1 MTQSP
6 TSTLVDLPDAVLW
19 TSRTWTDF
27 ARLSARQRASTLV
40 VLPLFGFGDWGL
52 GRSIDLEE
60 QIGAAVLRQAVE
72 KAGKPAAELLI
83 MPPLRFVLGPYVH
96 NLFGVDFETALDL
109 LHEIATSVKTAGFR
123 KLVLFTTSPWNE
135 ELIDVAG
142 RAMRVRLGIQAF
154 QISLGALGLDLHP
167 LRASDRSA
175 VQLAASACARRAPN
189 DAAMSVEAIALREF
203 RPGNV
208 EQPGPVRLPL
218 PLEEAIPAGEKVI
231 VAAARKFSHLCA
243 EIARKAA
250 LPNEGRIATR
260 RAPDA
265 SRAATALKNVRKK

>member
-1 MTQSP
+1 M

-27 ARLSARQRASTLV
+27 AKLPARQRASTLI

-52 GRSIDLEE
+52 GRPIDLEE
-60 QIGAAVLRQAVE
+60 QLGVAVLRQAVE
-72 KAGKPAAELLI
+72 KPGKPAPELLV

-96 NLFGVDFETALDL
+96 NLFGIDFETALEL
-109 LHEIATSVKTAGFR
+109 LHEIATSVKAAGFR

-135 ELIDVAG
+135 ELIEAAG
-142 RAMRVRLGIQAF
+142 LTMRVRLGIQAY
-154 QISLGALGLDLHP
+154 QISLAALGLDLHP

-175 VQLAASACARRAPN
+175 VQLAATACTHRAPN

-208 EQPGPVRLPL
+208 EQPGPVKLTL
-218 PLEEAIPAGEKVI
+218 PLEEAIAAGEKLMVT
-231 VAAARKFSHLCA
+231 AGRKFSQLCL

-250 LPNEGRIATR
+250 LPNEGRIGTR

-265 SRAATALKNVRKK
+265 SRAAAVLKTARKK